1 VFINIYARAKSFLWH
16 QVRKLVAAIVQV
28 GSGDLSLPELKIMI
42 EAKDPSKCPMMAPAH
57 GLYFLEANY
66 DEHPITDNSE
76 TKFHTQI
83 K

>member
-28 GSGDLSLPELKIMI
+28 GSGDLSLTELKTII
-42 EAKDPSKCPMMAPAH
+42 EAKDPAQCPSMAPAH
-57 GLYFLEANY
+57 GLYFLEAHY
-66 DEHPITDNSE
+66 DEHPVTHKSD
-76 TKFHTQI
+76 TKFPT